1 MNKEN
6 SKSKELYLSLFSLI
20 LGLSIIIST
29 LIYVNYN
36 RYEYFNSEY
45 ETIVFDKLTGR
56 KYAPDILG
64 SDPKGK

>member
-6 SKSKELYLSLFSLI
+6 SNSRRLNLFMFSFIIGLSL
-20 LGLSIIIST
+20 IIST

-36 RYEYFNSEY
+36 RYEYFSGEV

-56 KYAPDILG
+56 KYSPNTLG
-64 SDPKGK
+64 SNPK